1 MILPVENNYL
11 NSNEVI
17 KLNKELENADKN
29 GTDKLEIYEKFAEI
43 SKKNREEAVAKSCSG
58 DPFCASGVL
67 VLAEAEAGTDV
78 ATSLRQLP
86 IFSSLSS
93 DDLSQ
98 LDRFVLAE
106 NDESARAIYQS
117 LPEYV
122 KVALYTKEAGETI
135 GFGAAVGG
143 KGLSALGVIGK
154 GAKQSYQPNQGAV
167 GNMGEFFKQSGFGYQ
182 VKSGT
187 QKTSQIYQ
195 GQSIYKAS
203 NNIGTTIK
211 KGDQFYLDGQHK
223 NHLEVFDSKGKFKAV
238 LNLDGSINQ
247 SKTEAAK
254 GRKL

>member
-1 MILPVENNYL
+1 M
-11 NSNEVI
+11 I

-29 GTDKLEIYEKFAEI
+29 GTDKLEIYKKFAEI

-67 VLAEAEAGTDV
+67 AEAEAGTDV
-78 ATSLRQLP
+78 ATSLRRLP
-86 IFSSLSS
+86 IFSSLNS

-106 NDESARAIYQS
+106 NEESARKIYQS

-154 GAKQSYQPNQGAV
+154 GSKQSYQPNQGAV
-167 GNMGEFFKQSGFGYQ
+167 GNMGEFFRQPGFGSQ
-182 VKSGT
+182 MKET
-187 QKTSQIYQ
+187 AQKTSQVFQ
-195 GQSIYKAS
+195 GQNVFKAKKPVGDY
-203 NNIGTTIK
+203 IA
-211 KGDQFYLDGQHK
+211 KGDKYYLDGMHK
-223 NHLEVFDSKGKFKAV
+223 NHIEVFDSTGTKVKAV
-238 LNLDGSINQ
+238 LNLDGSFNDA
-247 SKTEAAK
+247 KTKAAK
-254 GRKL
+254 AEGRRLPK